1 VPHGSLG
8 KGSGTPKNL
17 ARSHVLVA
25 KVLTNSDTH
34 GRIILPRVSVEAN
47 LTFLMGYRCHLQPIT
62 FAISCIFQL
71 SFALTCSAS
80 RFRLPVHLHVSAQ
93 ESLLQLT
100 QGRQCLAVAHLRLLL
115 ICSCCCMHG
124 ANNFPSRQHRSL
136 SLHTFQLSLLFS
148 SDLCLWVVSID
159 DANIHGAEDT

>member
-1 VPHGSLG
+1 MPHGSLG

-80 RFRLPVHLHVSAQ
+80 RFRLPVHLHVSAH
-93 ESLLQLT
+93 ESLLHLT
-100 QGRQCLAVAHLRLLL
+100 QGRQCLAVAHLQLLL
-115 ICSCCCMHG
+115 HAWG
-124 ANNFPSRQHRSL
+124 Q
-136 SLHTFQLSLLFS
+136 QLSIKAASEPVTAHFP
-148 SDLCLWVVSID
+148 
-159 DANIHGAEDT
+159 AEFAVFFRPVPLGS